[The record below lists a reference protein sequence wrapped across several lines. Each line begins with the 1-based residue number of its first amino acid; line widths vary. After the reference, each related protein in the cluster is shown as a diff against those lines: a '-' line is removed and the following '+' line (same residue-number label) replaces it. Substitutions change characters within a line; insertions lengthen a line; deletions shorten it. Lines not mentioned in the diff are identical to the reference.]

1 MRAFSV
7 HASTRSTLIP
17 LGLSLGILVAL
28 KINIYRNSSD
38 IDSEATDS
46 TKLLESQPSLLEYTV
61 VFLSCYAFSERPAG

>member
-7 HASTRSTLIP
+7 HASARPNVNTP
-17 LGLSLGILVAL
+17 GLSLSSHVAL

-61 VFLSCYAFSERPAG
+61 VFLSCYAFSERPAR